1 MDETPAPYKSEHY
14 TITYLASG
22 RIHLQA
28 GLTAYDVQAPALIT
42 LGPGVIR
49 RVSKQSEAAVM
60 KTLFFKDAFLLLKHN
75 FFENS
80 DLHVLPL
87 TDLLLLK
94 TRRIFDLIALTA
106 GEEIIRHYLFALIYE
121 IDDYYKQYPPTISHP
136 VFAKFSQLLHRYCTQ
151 EHRLDFYALQLE
163 MSPKYLSAFI
173 KKHTGKSAGEWI
185 DQSITLEAKVL
196 LQNEQL
202 SIGEVSNALH
212 FSDQSVFGKFFRAN
226 TGTTPIAWRASLK
239 SPSH

>member
-1 MDETPAPYKSEHY
+1 MDETRAPYKSEHY
-14 TITYLASG
+14 TAAFLSAG

-49 RVSKQSEAAVM
+49 SIIQQPEAAI
-60 KTLFFKDAFLLLKHN
+60 KTLYFKDAFLLLKHN

-80 DLHVLPL
+80 DLHVLAL
-87 TDLLLLK
+87 KDLLLIK
-94 TRRIFDLIALTA
+94 TQRIFDLIALTT
-106 GEEIIRHYLFALIYE
+106 GEEIIRHYIFALIYE
-121 IDDYYKQYPPTISHP
+121 IDAYYKQHPPAISHP
-136 VFAKFSQLLHRYCTQ
+136 VFTKFSQLLHRYSIQ

-163 MSPKYLSAFI
+163 MTPKYLSAFI

-185 DQSITLEAKVL
+185 DQSILLEAKVL

-202 SIGEVSNALH
+202 SIAEVSNALH

-226 TGTTPIAWRASLK
+226 TGTTPIAWRASIK
-239 SPSH
+239 NPSL